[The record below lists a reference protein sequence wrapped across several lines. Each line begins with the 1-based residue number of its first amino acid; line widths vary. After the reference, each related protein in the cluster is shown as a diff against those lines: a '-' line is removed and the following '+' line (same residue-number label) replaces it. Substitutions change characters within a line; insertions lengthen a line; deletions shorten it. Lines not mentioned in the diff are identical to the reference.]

1 MFKGEFHLIRG
12 ILSAATA
19 MRAQVLNQ
27 EVIANNLANVD
38 TVAYQKDKVVF
49 QSFQDVLMY
58 RFDQL
63 TQTAIGGFSSGT
75 VLHDISTMDNIGAL
89 ETTGRSLDIALP
101 QGTYLAVETP
111 AGTRYTRMGNLRD
124 EDGYLAVG
132 GYRVLGTNGV
142 IALEAGK
149 AYSISD
155 DGSVLADGEIVDK
168 LSVFSFSGDYELQK
182 EGNSLFRLAGGNAI
196 SIESPR
202 VLVGVLEKSTVDPVS
217 EMVALISS
225 MRVYE
230 AAQRALRSHDETLEQ
245 AVNRVGRV

>member
-1 MFKGEFHLIRG
+1 MIRG

-49 QSFQDVLMY
+49 QSFHDVLMY

-111 AGTRYTRMGNLRD
+111 AGTRYTRMGNLR
-124 EDGYLAVG
+124 
-132 GYRVLGTNGV
+132 
-142 IALEAGK
+142 
-149 AYSISD
+149 
-155 DGSVLADGEIVDK
+155 
-168 LSVFSFSGDYELQK
+168 SVFSFSGDYELQK

>member
-1 MFKGEFHLIRG
+1 MIRG

-27 EVIANNLANVD
+27 EVIANNLANTD

-49 QSFQDVLMY
+49 QSFHDALMY
-58 RFDQL
+58 RFESL
-63 TQTAIGGFSSGT
+63 SHTAIGGFSSGT
-75 VLHDISTMDNIGAL
+75 VLHDIATMDLVGGL
-89 ETTGRSLDIALP
+89 ETTHRPLDIALP

-124 EDGYLAVG
+124 MDGCLTVG
-132 GYRVLGTNGV
+132 GYRVLGTSGP

-149 AYSISD
+149 VYSISD
-155 DGSVLADGEIVDK
+155 DGSVVADDETVDS
-168 LSVFSFSGDYELQK
+168 LSVFSFSGDYELEK
-182 EGNSLFRLAGGNAI
+182 EGNGLLRLIGGYATQ
-196 SIESPR
+196 IESPR

-217 EMVALISS
+217 EMVALITS

>member
-1 MFKGEFHLIRG
+1 MIRG

-27 EVIANNLANVD
+27 EVIANNLANTD

-49 QSFQDVLMY
+49 QSFHDALMY
-58 RFDQL
+58 RFDNLSQA
-63 TQTAIGGFSSGT
+63 AIGGYSSGT
-75 VLHDISTMDNIGAL
+75 VLHDIATMDTVGGL
-89 ETTGRSLDIALP
+89 ETTQRPLDIALP

-111 AGTRYTRMGNLRD
+111 AGTRYTRMGNLKD
-124 EDGYLAVG
+124 EDGYLTVG
-132 GYRVLGTNGV
+132 GYRVLGTNSA
-142 IALEAGK
+142 IALESGK
-149 AYSISD
+149 VYSISD
-155 DGSVLADGEIVDK
+155 DGAVFADDETVDK
-168 LSVFSFSGDYELQK
+168 LSVFSFSGDYELEK
-182 EGNSLFRLAGGNAI
+182 EGNGLFRLTGGNATP
-196 SIESPR
+196 IESPR

-217 EMVALISS
+217 EMVALISA